1 MCICV
6 NCHYVDSCQ
15 TYYAVEE
22 QHEQPHLTDNP
33 TFDPEEPTINVNI
46 RPKKDYIEMEWDV
59 VGCESFLEE
68 TGKWMKLRP
77 GEPVPA

>member
-1 MCICV
+1 MCICI
-6 NCHYVDSCQ
+6 NCHYVDKCQ

-22 QHEQPHLTDNP
+22 QHQQPHLNDNP
-33 TFDPEEPTINVNI
+33 TFEPIEPTINVNI
-46 RPKKDYIEMEWDV
+46 RPKEDYIEMEWDV

-68 TGKWMKLRP
+68 TGKWVKLRP

>member
-15 TYYAVEE
+15 TYHAVEE
-22 QHEQPHLTDNP
+22 QHQQPHLTNNP
-33 TFDPEEPTINVNI
+33 TFDPKEPTINVNI
-46 RPKKDYIEMEWDV
+46 RPKEDYIEMEWDV

>member
-6 NCHYVDSCQ
+6 NCHYVDRCT
-15 TYYAVEE
+15 TYHAVET

-33 TFDPEEPTINVNI
+33 DFEPVEPTVNVNI
-46 RPKKDYIEMEWDV
+46 RPQEDYIEVEWDV

-68 TGKWMKLRP
+68 VGKWAKLRP
-77 GEPVPA
+77 GEPVPT